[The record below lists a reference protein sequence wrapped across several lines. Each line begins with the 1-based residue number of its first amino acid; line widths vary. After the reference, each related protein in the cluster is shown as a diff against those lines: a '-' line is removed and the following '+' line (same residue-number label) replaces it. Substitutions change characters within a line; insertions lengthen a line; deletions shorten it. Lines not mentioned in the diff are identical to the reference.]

1 MRKVWRVSGGVPCT
15 LKRSAAQR
23 RRSTGDLA
31 MLKPANT
38 QHNTALKQCE
48 NLRTFFFTLEGRVAQ
63 RRINKA
69 DLALALLRPD

>member
-1 MRKVWRVSGGVPCT
+1 MRKVWRESGGAPCT

-23 RRSTGDLA
+23 RRIKGDLA

-38 QHNTALKQCE
+38 QHVTALKQCE
-48 NLRTFFFTLEGRVAQ
+48 HLRKNFFTLEERVAQ
-63 RRINKA
+63 RRRNKA